1 MKKVRNLILVFLMG
15 MALFLPQSHNVSAQT
30 STHRIYGKNYDVSMH
45 VLESGLVDVHVTLD
59 LYFNSEMQGIYVEIP
74 TRYQDYDFSGFTH
87 NEEDR
92 SKSYHFPIY
101 NFKSLTHEYESDST
115 NSYGAVYRMGSEGVY
130 LKGDQTF
137 EYTYQL
143 QLKDLRLSG
152 NEQLFFMNLMGD
164 RWEFPF
170 NAVSFSVSFDKDIS
184 GSPVEVQAGKNNTI
198 VDYTLESNRVFGQF
212 DQTLMPGEGLTVV
225 VDVPDHYFTFA
236 NYDYTF
242 YTLLV
247 SAGVLIVV
255 AILFYRYGKDTPIV
269 DSVEFTA
276 PDGFNSAEVA
286 YIYKGSMSVNDITS
300 LIIYWA
306 SQGYLI
312 IEELDDD
319 EIKLKKRK
327 DFNKNH
333 GDEKRLFDAL
343 FDDRDEVLMKD
354 LENNFYRNIQF
365 AQTAMTKSFHKKE
378 RRIFDPMSI
387 FIQVIAGLLI
397 LIPVSLFVAVA
408 RYNVYSR
415 VVMNI
420 PVFFVVFSVMLMI
433 TIFSIITVMAYRRV
447 KRIFRPWVILSFVI
461 LYGVVAIALCIFSYL
476 YSVSYLYAIIIATL
490 YMISLFYAAQMGKR
504 TPQGSRWY
512 GQILGLKR
520 FIETAELGRLEALAL
535 ETPSIFYDILPFA
548 YVLGISKVWSEKFES
563 IAMEKPDWYQS
574 TSVRHFNTMYFY
586 TSMNR
591 SMLSM
596 SSAMVSIPE
605 SKGSSGGGFGGF
617 SGGGSSGGGFSGGGF
632 GGGGGGGW

>member
-1 MKKVRNLILVFLMG
+1 MRKIRNLIFVCLMG
-15 MALFLPQSHNVSAQT
+15 IVLLISQGQGVFAETTNS
-30 STHRIYGKNYDVSMH
+30 RIYGKNYDVSMH
-45 VLESGLVDVHVTLD
+45 VSESGLVDVHVTLD

-74 TRYQDYDFSGFTH
+74 TRYQDFDFSGFTH
-87 NEEDR
+87 NNADR
-92 SKSYHFPIY
+92 SKSYQFPIY
-101 NFKSLTHEYESDST
+101 NFKSLTHEYESEST
-115 NSYGAVYRMGSEGVY
+115 NSYGEVYRMGTEGVY
-130 LKGDQTF
+130 LKGNQTF

-143 QLKDLRLSG
+143 QLKDLRLSN

-170 NAVSFSVSFDKDIS
+170 NALTFSVSFDKDIS
-184 GSPVEVQAGKNNTI
+184 GSPVEIQAGRNNTV
-198 VDYTLESNRVFGQF
+198 VDYSLESNRISGYF
-212 DQTLMPGEGLTVV
+212 DQTLMPGEALTIV
-225 VDVPDHYFTFA
+225 VDVPDHYFVFD

-242 YTLLV
+242 YTILV
-247 SAGVLIVV
+247 SVGVLIIV
-255 AILFYRYGKDTPIV
+255 ALLFYRFGKDTPIV

-286 YIYKGSMSVNDITS
+286 YIYKGSINMNDITS

-312 IEELDDD
+312 IEELDND

-327 DFNKNH
+327 EFDKDH
-333 GDEKRLFDAL
+333 RDEKRLFDAL
-343 FDDRDEVLMKD
+343 FDDRDEVLTKD
-354 LENNFYRNIQF
+354 LENSFYRNIQF

-378 RRIFDPMSI
+378 RRIFDPTSI
-387 FIQVIAGLLI
+387 FVQVISGLLI
-397 LIPVSLFVAVA
+397 LIPVGLFVAVA

-415 VVMNI
+415 VTMNI
-420 PVFFVVFSVMLMI
+420 PVFFVICSVMLMI
-433 TIFSIITVMAYRRV
+433 TIFSIIVVMAYRRI

-461 LYGVVAIALCIFSYL
+461 LYGVIAIALCIFSYL
-476 YSVSYLYAIIIATL
+476 YSVSYLYAIAIATL

-563 IAMEKPDWYQS
+563 IALAKPDWYQS
-574 TSVRHFNTMYFY
+574 TSMTHFNTIYFY
-586 TSMNR
+586 TAMNR
-591 SMLSM
+591 SMLTM

-617 SGGGSSGGGFSGGGF
+617 SGGGGSGGGFSGGGF